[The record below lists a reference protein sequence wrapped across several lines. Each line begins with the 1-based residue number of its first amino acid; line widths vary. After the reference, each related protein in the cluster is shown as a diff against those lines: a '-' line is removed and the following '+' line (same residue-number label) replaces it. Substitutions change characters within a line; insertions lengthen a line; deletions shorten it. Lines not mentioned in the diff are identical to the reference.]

1 MDQPQSTSVSN
12 RSKEVEKKEPPFL
25 NLEQHRAKL
34 HHEETERKKKER
46 QGKEKSLLEMYR
58 EIGAVNGPGW
68 RPKPE
73 RKSLEMGIV
82 QSSTLEESQEQF

>member
-25 NLEQHRAKL
+25 NLEQHNAKL
-34 HHEETERKKKER
+34 RHEENERKKKEN
-46 QGKEKSLLEMYR
+46 QGKEKSLIEMYK

-73 RKSLEMGIV
+73 RKKLEMGVI
-82 QSSTLEESQEQF
+82 